1 MRPSLLVRS
10 AFSVPQLFA
19 MYRGKM
25 PLNEKDRL
33 NYILDKLGL
42 GPRAFAD
49 SLQISVDKIKSIKYG
64 KVRIS
69 KEIAILIEQVFGFD
83 FKWIMTGLGN
93 PDSAKDAS
101 ERPKTSNVYEFQL
114 MELIKEFKNKPLAL
128 NITQSLIELENLDSE
143 SFKRVEAYLKGTV
156 DAIKEVTERK
166 SDFSSGRRQKQ
177 RRLDKNSNMV
187 PKHLDRRNNQDRRK
201 PA

>member
-10 AFSVPQLFA
+10 AFSVSQPFA

-49 SLQISVDKIKSIKYG
+49 KLQIPVDKIKSIKYG

-69 KEIAILIEQVFGFD
+69 AEIAILIEQVFGFD

-93 PDSAKDAS
+93 PDSARDIS
-101 ERPKTSNVYEFQL
+101 ERPKTSNVYEFQH
-114 MELIKEFKNKPLAL
+114 MELIREFKNKPLAL

-201 PA
+201 LA